1 MKVEPPKV
9 EPKGWGDNA
18 FEVTPADLQRKE
30 QEITEMSL
38 STQRHGVLY
47 KSEEILYTY

>member
-9 EPKGWGDNA
+9 EPEGWEDNA

-30 QEITEMSL
+30 QERIEMNL
-38 STQRHGVLY
+38 STQRHGILY
-47 KSEEILYTY
+47 KFKEILYT